1 VGRSV
6 SVSGEAVGVGELG
19 RERVDFRHVR
29 RPGVGCPGGDRR
41 REPYDDAAPVAR
53 VGVAPDVPGAL
64 EAVDEAGDAAR

>member
-19 RERVDFRHVR
+19 RERVDFRHV
-29 RPGVGCPGGDRR
+29 PR
-41 REPYDDAAPVAR
+41 RELYDDAAPVAR
-53 VGVAPDVPGAL
+53 VGVAADVPGAL